1 MDFIPPRPLTL
12 RARQTFDRH
21 AERIHA
27 EGRMSVIDQDM
38 LCLYAETLDLY
49 EQFKTDV
56 ETHGT
61 LVPARAAQESVRNPS
76 LMGLAQARTD
86 LIRLAKAVPLVDPK
100 PDKDGAAV
108 DSWIDDMLAMDHE

>member
-1 MDFIPPRPLTL
+1 MEFTPPRPISL
-12 RARQTFDRH
+12 RARQTWQRH

-27 EGRMSVIDQDM
+27 EGRWSVVDHDL
-38 LCLYAETLDLY
+38 LCLYAETLELY
-49 EQFKTDV
+49 EQFRSDV
-56 ETHGT
+56 ELHGT

-86 LIRLAKAVPLVDPK
+86 LIRLAKSVPLVDPK

-108 DSWIDDMLAMDHE
+108 DAWIDEMLAHE